1 MNQIIAVDFDGT
13 LCENKWPDIGEPNYK
28 VIEYVKYE
36 KSQGAKI
43 ILWTCRTGSK
53 LINAIKFCKENG
65 IELDAVNEN
74 LPEMIELFGE
84 DTRKIFADEY
94 IEDKSVIPFG
104 SPYRLAMI

>member
-1 MNQIIAVDFDGT
+1 MPYI
-13 LCENKWPDIGEPNYK
+13 
-28 VIEYVKYE
+28 KYE

-53 LINAIKFCKENG
+53 LINAIKFCEENG
-65 IELDAVNEN
+65 IELDAINEN